1 MAFFMI
7 GAVHLALMA
16 MVMKVSST
24 MVRGWSVFGLSAG
37 QGERGDDRSAR
48 PAYAPAPL
56 AAPAAA
62 AAPGAALAASTSPAP
77 GRDIRMAS
85 AMPMPANDSGPLG
98 GTGTTRETRVITGSG
113 SSSATAQA
121 DSATPS
127 RVRGIGSRFKSAPA
141 RSTEK
146 L

>member
-1 MAFFMI
+1 MI

-37 QGERGDDRSAR
+37 KGERGDDRSVR
-48 PAYAPAPL
+48 PAYATASFAPA
-56 AAPAAA
+56 AAA
-62 AAPGAALAASTSPAP
+62 AAPGAVLAAGTSPAP
-77 GRDIRMAS
+77 ARDIRVTS
-85 AMPMPANDSGPLG
+85 AMPAPANDSGPQG
-98 GTGTTRETRVITGSG
+98 GTTRETRVVTGAAPAAAS
-113 SSSATAQA
+113 AQA

-127 RVRGIGSRFKSAPA
+127 RARGIGSRFKSAPV

-146 L
+146 F